1 MELLAVA
8 SFARFPWL
16 GMYLRAFYHAAAEC
30 AKISR
35 CDSPPRTL
43 ATPAPI
49 LVGLL
54 LLAATVS
61 CEKSEHAILLC
72 TLTARALQQQQVCVQ
87 LPTYADN
94 VALPAFAR
102 RARRCCSE
110 PAAADLLLWAHAG
123 TDGRMGHSSRSKVNA
138 KIMCTSYRFTDPVP
152 HTMRV
157 VPITNTA

>member
-43 ATPAPI
+43 VTFAPI

-102 RARRCCSE
+102 RARRCCSNRSISPARRAHSSE
-110 PAAADLLLWAHAG
+110 PAAAGLLLWAHAG
-123 TDGRMGHSSRSKVNA
+123 TDGRTPYS
-138 KIMCTSYRFTDPVP
+138 FTDPVP